1 MRWATT
7 IRVRLDSGNNPPYGV
22 LVHYTL
28 PEGHDGKVTLTFLD
42 SEGKEI
48 NAFRPKGTA
57 EEEKKAKEAG
67 DEDVRIPVAA
77 GANRFLWNMR
87 YTSPKKLVGDVSTAM
102 SGGVQGPQAAPGDY
116 RVRLTV
122 GDKTQEQPF
131 TIVPDPR
138 SSATPED
145 FAAQFAL
152 QQEIGAKLSE
162 AHNAII
168 QLRQIR
174 GEVERWEERAKD
186 KPELARIPETAKE
199 LKDKLQKIEDE
210 LIQHRAKGMQDT
222 LNYPIKLNAK
232 LVFLA
237 GRCRQRRRPADA
249 GLARGLRRPRRARG

>member
-1 MRWATT
+1 
-7 IRVRLDSGNNPPYGV
+7 
-22 LVHYTL
+22 
-28 PEGHDGKVTLTFLD
+28 
-42 SEGKEI
+42 
-48 NAFRPKGTA
+48 
-57 EEEKKAKEAG
+57 
-67 DEDVRIPVAA
+67 
-77 GANRFLWNMR
+77 
-87 YTSPKKLVGDVSTAM
+87 
-102 SGGVQGPQAAPGDY
+102 
-116 RVRLTV
+116 VRLTV
-122 GDKTQEQPF
+122 GGKTQEQTF

-152 QQEIGAKLSE
+152 QQQIGAKLSD

-186 KPELARIPETAKE
+186 KPELARIPATAKE

-222 LNYPIKLNAK
+222 LNYPIRLNAK

-237 GRCRQRRRPADA
+237 GVVGSGDGPPTQGSRDVFADLAERVDKQRAALDDVLYEDVVSFNALVASFQLPAIT
-249 GLARGLRRPRRARG
+249 PPE